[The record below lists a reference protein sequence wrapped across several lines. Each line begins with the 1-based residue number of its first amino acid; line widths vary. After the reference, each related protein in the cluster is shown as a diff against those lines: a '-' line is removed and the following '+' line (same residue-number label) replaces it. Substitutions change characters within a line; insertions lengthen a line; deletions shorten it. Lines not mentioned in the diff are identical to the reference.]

1 MQIVQQMCTRF
12 HGVVEVV
19 LDAMETG
26 LDYVSFQES
35 LREQL
40 NGLGREVC
48 KLVLEEADRRL
59 VECREER
66 SGWRIQ
72 RRDDEKSILTPFG
85 KVEYKR
91 TYFKHAK
98 TK

>member
-1 MQIVQQMCTRF
+1 M
-12 HGVVEVV
+12 G
-19 LDAMETG
+19 AMETE

-48 KLVLEEADRRL
+48 KSVLEAADRRL
-59 VECREER
+59 VERREER
-66 SGWRIQ
+66 AGWRIQ
-72 RRDDEKSILTPFG
+72 RRDDEKSILTSFG
-85 KVEYKR
+85 LVEYKR

-98 TK
+98 TGK